1 MFFTDQPVTTG
12 CLILLLIAFSM
23 NYIMEDTSNKLGL
36 VTVNTLVAD
45 TQIWN
50 LITSQFYE
58 AKMIKL
64 AFDVVGLIIISRSLK
79 LRLGKQNLMYFSAS
93 ILSCSLFT
101 SAYCFIRYFS
111 TGIEEMIMAPIF
123 GFSGVFI
130 VFSTYARQQL
140 RGQLVIQHIPNITYN
155 NLPVLVITAQLLLW
169 LIGLK
174 VFAVDLPFSII
185 GLLFS
190 WSYLRF
196 FYYYDEKFDV
206 NGSSLG
212 RTLGDK
218 SDEFIFVAMFPEVCK
233 TMI

>member
-1 MFFTDQPVTTG
+1 MFLMDQPVTTG

-23 NYIMEDTSNKLGL
+23 NYTMKDTSNKLGL

-50 LITSQFYE
+50 LLTSQFYE

-64 AFDVVGLIIISRSLK
+64 AFDVIGLIIISRSLK
-79 LRLGKQNLMYFSAS
+79 LRLGKQTIMFLTSS

-101 SAYCFIRYFS
+101 SVYCFIRYFS

-130 VFSTYARQQL
+130 IIATYARQQL
-140 RGQLVIQHIPNITYN
+140 RGQSVIQNFPNITYN
-155 NLPVLVITAQLLLW
+155 NLPVLVITAQFLLW
-169 LIGLK
+169 LVGLK

-196 FYYYDEKFDV
+196 FYYYDEKIDV
-206 NGSSLG
+206 NGISLG
-212 RTLGDK
+212 RILGDK
-218 SDEFIFVAMFPEVCK
+218 SDEFAFVAMFPEVCM